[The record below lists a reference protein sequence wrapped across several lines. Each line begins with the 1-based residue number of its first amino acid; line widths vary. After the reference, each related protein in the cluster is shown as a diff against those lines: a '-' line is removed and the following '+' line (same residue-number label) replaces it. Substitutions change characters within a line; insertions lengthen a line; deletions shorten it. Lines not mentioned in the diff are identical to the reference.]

1 MCMCKCM
8 RLCKC
13 LDCRFYE
20 PQEGTI
26 YFDGE
31 DVRSMGVKDLR
42 RRLAMVDQCP
52 SLFAMSIIENVMV
65 GNAKGRLS
73 PNQLFSSSA
82 SEPTSM

>member
-1 MCMCKCM
+1 M